1 MYNILIHTSRLF
13 LKAIGQFNTKIKK
26 GVEGRKET
34 FDKLKNH
41 ISKTDKTLWFHCASL
56 GEYEQGLP
64 VFNALKPLYPEHKIV
79 LSFFSPSGYE
89 VRKNTPI
96 ADVVVYLPLD
106 TKANAKQFLDLVHPD
121 LVIFVKY
128 EIWPNLLREVKKR
141 GIKSILISALFR
153 DNQVFFKPYGK
164 LMRQA
169 LFSFHHIFT
178 QDESSKT
185 LLESIGYNT
194 VSVSGDTRFDRVS
207 SQLEQNN
214 KLDFMEAFKQD
225 KLCVVAGSTWPEDEL
240 YFINYINSED
250 IENLKFVIAPHDIKP
265 NQIEKL
271 KSKLNKKTVLFS
283 ELNSKKPENYEV
295 LILDTIG
302 LLSKVYSYADVAYVG
317 GAAGKTGLHN
327 TLEPAVFGV
336 PIIIGSNFDKFPEA
350 KNMIEGQGMVSVKN
364 QTEFNDALTL
374 FLQNNSKRTTY
385 GTNNFNYIKKNT
397 GAVIQIIEYLRK

>member
-1 MYNILIHTSRLF
+1 
-13 LKAIGQFNTKIKK
+13 NTKIKK

-34 FDKLKNH
+34 FAKLKNH

-64 VFNALKPLYPEHKIV
+64 VFNALKPLYPDHKIV

-153 DNQVFFKPYGK
+153 DSQVFFKPYGK

-178 QDESSKT
+178 Q
-185 LLESIGYNT
+185 
-194 VSVSGDTRFDRVS
+194 
-207 SQLEQNN
+207 
-214 KLDFMEAFKQD
+214 
-225 KLCVVAGSTWPEDEL
+225 
-240 YFINYINSED
+240 
-250 IENLKFVIAPHDIKP
+250 
-265 NQIEKL
+265 
-271 KSKLNKKTVLFS
+271 
-283 ELNSKKPENYEV
+283 
-295 LILDTIG
+295 
-302 LLSKVYSYADVAYVG
+302 
-317 GAAGKTGLHN
+317 
-327 TLEPAVFGV
+327 
-336 PIIIGSNFDKFPEA
+336 
-350 KNMIEGQGMVSVKN
+350 
-364 QTEFNDALTL
+364 
-374 FLQNNSKRTTY
+374 
-385 GTNNFNYIKKNT
+385 
-397 GAVIQIIEYLRK
+397 